1 MSKIKKGIKVL
12 LTEGP
17 GGIVKAV
24 KRSKQ
29 IQSEA
34 ERFRQQAKSFHLV
47 SEEELQRQR
56 ETVFQ
61 TPVTFSIL
69 TPLYNT
75 PELFLRELIQSL
87 QAQTYKNWELCLAD
101 GSDGAHAYV
110 GRICKEYAKTD
121 SRIKYHVLAENRG
134 ISENTNACIKLAS
147 GAYFGL
153 LDHDDVL
160 HPSALYE
167 MMAAI
172 TRTQADFLY
181 SDEVKFHGNTED
193 AVDFNFKPDFGKDEL
208 RSHNYICHFTVFSRT
223 LLEKAGQVYR
233 PEFDGSQDHD
243 MVLRLTEQ
251 AGTILHIPKV
261 LYYWRVH
268 ENSVSMNLE
277 SKSYAVDAA
286 IRAVSEQLER
296 CGEPGTVASNL
307 PYQTIYRIRYQ
318 IPQNAKTAVCVHQ
331 LDTTEEFEIIKERLA
346 SFSTYKELE
355 FLPIYRKDA
364 EAAKSGGVC
373 WNAAVRSTNA
383 EYIIMLHAKCF
394 PVTADWI
401 EELLMYAQRKDVC
414 AVGPQ
419 ILFSDQTICY
429 AGIALDITAQNRLR
443 FLCRGANVQ
452 DQGYEAMLRHVRNT
466 TAVWNGCFMVQA
478 ETLKMLGGFS
488 EEVNGYEEIDL
499 CLRGREQNLWN
510 VWTCFSQLK
519 YEGTDLQEAYEA
531 ADTKRFHA
539 RWQKRLQADD
549 PYCHANLRKLS
560 LL

>member
-1 MSKIKKGIKVL
+1 MSKMKKGIKVL

-17 GGIVKAV
+17 SGILRAV

-29 IQSEA
+29 IQLEA
-34 ERFRQQAKSFHLV
+34 ERFRQQAKSFHLI
-47 SEEELQRQR
+47 SEEEVQRQKQA
-56 ETVFQ
+56 VFPS
-61 TPVTFSIL
+61 PVTFSIL

-101 GSDGAHAYV
+101 GSDMEHAYV
-110 GRICKEYAKTD
+110 GEICKAYAKSD
-121 SRIKYHVLAENRG
+121 SRIKYSVLEENKG
-134 ISENTNACIKLAS
+134 ISENTNACIKLS
-147 GAYFGL
+147 TGEYFGL

-167 MMAAI
+167 MMYAI
-172 TRTQADFLY
+172 AYSQADFLY
-181 SDEVKFHGNTED
+181 SDEVKFHRNTEE

-208 RSHNYICHFTVFSRT
+208 RSHNYICHFTVFSRK
-223 LLEKAGQVYR
+223 LLDKAGQVYR

-251 AGTILHIPKV
+251 AQKILHIPKV

-286 IRAVSEQLER
+286 IKAVSEQLER

-318 IPQNAKTAVCVHQ
+318 YPQTAKVAVCVHH
-331 LDTTEEFEIIKERLA
+331 LDTAEEFEKIKDRLT
-346 SFSTYKELE
+346 SFSTYTNLE
-355 FLPIYRKDA
+355 ILPIYQNDID
-364 EAAKSGGVC
+364 AAKSNGVC
-373 WNAAVRSTNA
+373 WNAAVCSSGA
-383 EYIIMLHAKCF
+383 DYIIVLHANCF
-394 PVTADWI
+394 PITADWV
-401 EELLMYAQRKDVC
+401 EELLMYAQRRDVC

-419 ILFSDQTICY
+419 ILFQDRTICY
-429 AGIALDITAQNRLR
+429 AGIGLDAAAGNGLH
-443 FLCRGANVQ
+443 FLCQGIHVQ
-452 DQGYEAMLRHVRNT
+452 EQGYEAMLRHVRNT
-466 TAVWNGCFMVQA
+466 TAVWNGCFMVKA
-478 ETLKMLGGFS
+478 ETLKILGGFS
-488 EEVNGYEEIDL
+488 EELYGYEEIDL

-510 VWTCFSQLK
+510 VWTCFSQMEYK
-519 YEGTDLQEAYEA
+519 GSDLQGTYIT
-531 ADTKRFHA
+531 ADTEAFSAK
-539 RWQKRLQADD
+539 WKKRLEKDD